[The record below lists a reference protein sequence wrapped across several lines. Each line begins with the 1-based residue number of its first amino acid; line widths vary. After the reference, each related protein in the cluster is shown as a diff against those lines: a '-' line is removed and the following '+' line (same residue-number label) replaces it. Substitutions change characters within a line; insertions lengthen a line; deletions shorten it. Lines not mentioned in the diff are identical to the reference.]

1 MTTPNEPFFLQALTL
16 AGFRAFLL
24 PKSFDFGRKRSL
36 AVFAPNGNGKS
47 SIVDGIEF
55 VFSPEGTLERLG
67 QRTVHNLAGPIAL
80 VHNRAED
87 AKMDPAVSVS
97 FVQGMTTTSGSRAAT
112 GKRQIPQAAAAVGA
126 VFVVSP
132 IVRGYDLRSFVEH
145 QGPEERY
152 ENVARWLQLGPLV
165 DVQKTLRALRTQI
178 KTASKDESA
187 LRRLDA
193 LLAQETA
200 KAVAAWNDAAVVGY
214 INATVLAPLDKGLS
228 FSAVSAADP
237 AYATLAQ
244 RAKAEESQLGLAGL
258 RQLLSAAVTL
268 WAEEKDETSGETTVS
283 GAIHLF
289 ERAVAALTEAALK
302 EADERSK
309 AAHAVFQSLWKAAQP
324 LFSEDAKEISACP
337 ICETPLSATSAG
349 SRETIRDHL
358 DTHLAGLAEYAAAK
372 KALDAAELTLTRAHN
387 QLTAALPTLLG
398 QLTDTHKGLKDDL
411 TTYKNAIDAWTKG
424 AAPSSGAVTKALT
437 GFTAEMR
444 SAIKT
449 IEDAQGEH
457 TYAKAKHAI
466 DRITGIG
473 ADRATEER
481 TLAQLAKLSNALT
494 AQAAFVSGQI
504 REKVQSLLDK
514 LQTPMNA
521 IYTGI
526 QGDGA
531 TPIRLELPHEDDTNQ
546 QRLGLVI
553 DFAANRLGV
562 QPSGYLSDSQIH
574 SLALALRLAA
584 IREFNTGAPLLV
596 LDDIVTSYDA
606 DHRRTI
612 SGMIGAMFP
621 NMQVIITTHDERF
634 FNYLKDQL
642 PDAGWQYTRII
653 GIDPASGPRFAD
665 HKVTDEMIAARWDA
679 GESAANEMRQ
689 AEEEWLLGI
698 GRQFGV
704 SLRIRPL
711 EKPYAFER
719 SELASAL
726 AQYLKG
732 AKFVPAAVPG
742 VANRFLTSLQ
752 KGEIENFGSHFQ
764 DTPYGATSI
773 GDEKARWAEFVAFRN
788 QFACPKCA
796 RTKFKRPYELAKPV
810 CAHEACETQF
820 EFKPPPAGAAAA

>member
-1 MTTPNEPFFLQALTL
+1 MTQPNEPYFLQTLTL
-16 AGFRAFLL
+16 AGFRAFLQ
-24 PKSFDFGRKRSL
+24 PKSFDFARKRSL

-55 VFSPEGTLERLG
+55 VLSSEGTLERLG

-87 AKMDPAVSVS
+87 AKIDPAVSVS
-97 FVQGMTTTSGSRAAT
+97 FVQGVTTTSGSRAAT
-112 GKRQIPQAAAAVGA
+112 GKRQMPQAAATVGA

-132 IVRGYDLRSFVEH
+132 IVRGYDLRSFVEG
-145 QGPEERY
+145 QGPEGRY
-152 ENVARWLQLGPLV
+152 ENIARWLQLGPLV
-165 DVQKTLRALRTQI
+165 DVQKTLRTLRSQI
-178 KTASKDESA
+178 KTASEDESA

-193 LLAQETA
+193 LLARETA
-200 KAVAAWNDAAVVGY
+200 KAVAAWNDAAVLGH
-214 INATVLAPLDKGLS
+214 IHTTVLAPLGKDLS

-244 RAKAEESQLGLAGL
+244 RARAEESQLGLAAL
-258 RQLLSAAVTL
+258 RQLLSAAGAL
-268 WAEEKDETSGETTVS
+268 WAEQKDQTSGETTVL
-283 GAIHLF
+283 GAIHVF
-289 ERAVAALTEAALK
+289 ERAIGTLDEAVLK
-302 EADERSK
+302 EAEERRK
-309 AAHAVFQSLWKAAQP
+309 AAQAVFQSVWKAAQP
-324 LFSEDAKEISACP
+324 LFEEDAKEIDACP
-337 ICETPLSATSAG
+337 VCETPLSATSAG

-358 DTHLAGLAEYAAAK
+358 GTHLAGLAEYAAAK
-372 KALDAAELTLTRAHN
+372 KALDATELALTRAHAR
-387 QLTAALPTLLG
+387 LTAALPTLVG
-398 QLTDTHKGLKDDL
+398 QLNDKHTVLKDEL
-411 TTYKNAIDAWTKG
+411 TAYKNAADAWTKG
-424 AAPSSGAVTKALT
+424 PAPSSGAVTKALT
-437 GFTAEMR
+437 GFAAEL
-444 SAIKT
+444 SGAIKT
-449 IEDAQGEH
+449 IEDAQGEN

-466 DRITGIG
+466 DRIIGIG
-473 ADRATEER
+473 ADRAAEER
-481 TLAQLAKLSNALT
+481 TLAELVKLSDALT

-521 IYTGI
+521 IYKGI

-531 TPIRLELPHEDDTNQ
+531 TPIRLELPHGDDTNQ

-584 IREFNTGAPLLV
+584 IREFNTGAPLMV

-642 PDAGWQYTRII
+642 PDTRWQYTRII

-689 AEEEWLLGI
+689 AEEEWLLAI

-732 AKFVPAAVPG
+732 AKLAPAAVPG

-773 GDEKARWAEFVAFRN
+773 GDEKTRWKEFAAFRD
-788 QFACPKCA
+788 QFTCPKCA
-796 RTKFKRPYELAKPV
+796 RTKFKRPYDLSKPV

-820 EFKPPPAGAAAA
+820 EFKPPPGGAPAA